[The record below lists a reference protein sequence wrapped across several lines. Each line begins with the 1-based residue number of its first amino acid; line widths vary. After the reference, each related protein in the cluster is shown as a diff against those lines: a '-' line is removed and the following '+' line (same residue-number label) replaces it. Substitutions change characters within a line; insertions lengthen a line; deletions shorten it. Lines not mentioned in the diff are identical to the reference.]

1 MKISYAENGWTTII
15 DEDIN
20 TLSKDDLFE
29 MTELLVNNTVVVFKK
44 QKLTAEKELEICQ
57 VIGDCNI
64 EAYDSADTLKNITVV
79 PGIMRVTGAKNK
91 EGHPGLFGHVH
102 DLDWHANKP
111 SDPNRRPLVWLY
123 GVHGTLGSKTSWLNC
138 INAYNDLDEDF
149 KQEIKD
155 IQVYC
160 GFKPGSFSD
169 SPIMKPHINR
179 DNPVNLVHTNV
190 AGKTGLFFP
199 FHQILEFAGDANAKF
214 DDVMQ
219 RLKEH
224 VLQEKYMYHHY
235 WDDGD
240 IVIAEQWLGI
250 HKRWRFEGMESRLL
264 HRITFDYSNVYTD
277 TK

>member
-29 MTELLVNNTVVVFKK
+29 MTDLLVNNTVVVFKK
-44 QKLTAEKELEICQ
+44 QKLTPEKELEICQ
-57 VIGDCNI
+57 VIGNYDPNSFKI
-64 EAYDSADTLKNITVV
+64 ETIKQMMVI
-79 PGIMRVTGAKNK
+79 PGIIRVTGAKNK
-91 EGHPGLFGHVH
+91 EGHEGLFGHVH
-102 DLDWHANKP
+102 DLDWHANRP
-111 SDPNRRPLVWLY
+111 SDPNRKPLVWLY
-123 GVHGTLGSKTSWLNC
+123 GVEGTVGSKTSWINC
-138 INAYNDLDEDF
+138 IDAYNDLDADLKE
-149 KQEIKD
+149 EIKN

-160 GFKPGSFSD
+160 GFKSGAYSD
-169 SPIMKPHINR
+169 SPAMQEHINR
-179 DNPVNLVHTNV
+179 DNPVNLVYTNI

-235 WDDGD
+235 WQDGD

-250 HKRWRFEGMESRLL
+250 HKRWRFEGMKSRLL

>member
-1 MKISYAENGWTTII
+1 MKISYAENDWTTII

-57 VIGDCNI
+57 VIGDCNKD
-64 EAYDSADTLKNITVV
+64 AYDSADTLKNITVI

-111 SDPNRRPLVWLY
+111 SAPNRKPLVWLY

-138 INAYNDLDEDF
+138 IHAYNDLDEDF
-149 KQEIKD
+149 KEEIKD
-155 IQVYC
+155 IKAYC
-160 GFKPGSFSD
+160 GFKPGTYSD

-199 FHQILEFAGDANAKF
+199 FHQILEFAGDANDKF
-214 DDVMQ
+214 DDIMQ

-264 HRITFDYSNVYTD
+264 HRITFDYSNVYKGD
-277 TK
+277 